1 MEKRLLWQVVSE
13 CGRDVYE
20 IKRRVSCSNREMFYA
35 KASCR
40 SSDEV
45 ISFSRM
51 ISSPTDQENCIG
63 GRARIYFYNLNV

>member
-1 MEKRLLWQVVSE
+1 MKLREGYHVQT
-13 CGRDVYE
+13 
-20 IKRRVSCSNREMFYA
+20 EMFYA